1 MVVAFSLPLSIHL
14 PSFLQVSTLSPSP
27 SPSPFIISF
36 CLFAEKTDRGNVW
49 LFLIVFGLSV
59 E

>member
-27 SPSPFIISF
+27 SPFIISF
-36 CLFAEKTDRGNVW
+36 CLVAEKTDRGNVW